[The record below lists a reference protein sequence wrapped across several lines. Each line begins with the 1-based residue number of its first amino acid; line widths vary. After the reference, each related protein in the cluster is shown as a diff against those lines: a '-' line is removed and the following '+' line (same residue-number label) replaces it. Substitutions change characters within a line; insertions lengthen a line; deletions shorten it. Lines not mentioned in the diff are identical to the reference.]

1 MCISLLVCLED
12 QEYELFVV
20 GERRD
25 FRSED
30 LEEIQYSDEVVRLV
44 LERRLTP
51 SLRYHWGKEDRSHAK
66 N

>member
-30 LEEIQYSDEVVRLV
+30 LEEIQYSNEVVRLI

-51 SLRYHWGKEDRSHAK
+51 SLRYHRRKEDRSHAK
-66 N
+66 H